1 MTAVKLENVHICSRH
16 FISGQPADCF
26 DELNPN
32 RLPTLNLGHS
42 KVKSSSTSEDRYQR
56 KKNRVAR
63 VSEVVEPAAH
73 YIQDPEGQVMCDE
86 CDAAV
91 QTEETGK
98 YNTQLDME
106 LNFAYEIMHT
116 LQESISRITPFTE

>member
-1 MTAVKLENVHICSRH
+1 M
-16 FISGQPADCF
+16 
-26 DELNPN
+26 
-32 RLPTLNLGHS
+32 
-42 KVKSSSTSEDRYQR
+42 
-56 KKNRVAR
+56 AR
-63 VSEVVEPAAH
+63 VSVVVEPAAH

-98 YNTQLDME
+98 YNTQLGME

-116 LQESISRITPFTE
+116 LQAVSYTHLTLPTNREV